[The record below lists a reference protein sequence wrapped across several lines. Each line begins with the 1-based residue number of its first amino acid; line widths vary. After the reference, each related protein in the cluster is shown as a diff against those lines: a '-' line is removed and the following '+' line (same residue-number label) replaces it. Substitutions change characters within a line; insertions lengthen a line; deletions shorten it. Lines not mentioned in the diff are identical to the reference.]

1 MRELLRISKQ
11 PLTYP
16 SYVSYNPF
24 LLFQPILSRVLNRHC
39 LSCALGLVLML
50 LVLQAVAEY
59 LFFWTFYL
67 VVSVIEKAFREVF
80 NFIWWALAVALA
92 ALICLEVYMTIDASD
107 IESLSN
113 EKMKDETEMVGHE
126 HHNQE

>member
-1 MRELLRISKQ
+1 MLGR
-11 PLTYP
+11 
-16 SYVSYNPF
+16 
-24 LLFQPILSRVLNRHC
+24 ILSRHR

-67 VVSVIEKAFREVF
+67 VVSVIGKAFRKVF
-80 NFIWWALAVALA
+80 DFIWWALAVALA
-92 ALICLEVYMTIDASD
+92 VLICLEVYMTIDASD
-107 IESLSN
+107 IESLSI
-113 EKMKDETEMVGHE
+113 EKMKDETEMVRHE